1 MIEEKLTYTDY
12 NGNERTESFY
22 FNLTR
27 AELAEMELSTEGG
40 YAAMLERI
48 IEAKDQPTLIKIFK
62 ELILKTYGQKS
73 TDGRRFIKSKELSD
87 EFSQTEAYSDLF
99 MTLATDAQKA
109 SEFVNGVMPKSMRG
123 PAQIAEAKLEDKH

>member
-40 YAAMLERI
+40 YAAMLEKI
-48 IEAKDQPTLIKIFK
+48 IAAKDQPTLIKIFK
-62 ELILKTYGQKS
+62 ELILKTYGKKS
-73 TDGRRFIKSKELSD
+73 TDGRRFIKSKEISD

-109 SEFVNGVMPKSMRG
+109 SEFVNGVMPKNLRG
-123 PAQIAEAKLEDKH
+123 PAQIAESADKH